1 MIISV
6 PDSEIVKLL
15 EEEIME
21 EERMSISPLVT
32 RKGAEFVAI
41 LLSRATSKRVLTQMF
56 IRFQFFTFIIHAFT
70 HIWNLWPTNPSLDI
84 NQNN

>member
-32 RKGAEFVAI
+32 RKGGRIRRDTVIEAYCE
-41 LLSRATSKRVLTQMF
+41 TSSDSDVY
-56 IRFQFFTFIIHAFT
+56 
-70 HIWNLWPTNPSLDI
+70 
-84 NQNN
+84 

>member
-32 RKGAEFVAI
+32 RKGG
-41 LLSRATSKRVLTQMF
+41 R
-56 IRFQFFTFIIHAFT
+56 IRRDTVIESYFETIT